1 MADDRACLAGNAS
14 GSRSGSASL
23 RDGGALLLKAV
34 PCNIIII
41 MLNLVFFYYCFY
53 NYQYCSLSLLLFHVI
68 ITYRI
73 AVIILIILII
83 ISAWI
88 FIIALIAR

>member
-14 GSRSGSASL
+14 GNRSGSASL

-41 MLNLVFFYYCFY
+41 MLNLVVYHCVY
-53 NYQYCSLSLLLFHVI
+53 NYQYCSSSLLWFHVI

-73 AVIILIILII
+73 VVITLII
-83 ISAWI
+83 IIIPAWI
-88 FIIALIAR
+88 FIIAIIAR

>member
-34 PCNIIII
+34 PCNIIIS
-41 MLNLVFFYYCFY
+41 MLNLIIFIIAFITTSTAHYHYYCFM
-53 NYQYCSLSLLLFHVI
+53 LLLHIVSLLLF
-68 ITYRI
+68 
-73 AVIILIILII
+73 
-83 ISAWI
+83 
-88 FIIALIAR
+88 

>member
-23 RDGGALLLKAV
+23 RDGGALLLTAV

-41 MLNLVFFYYCFY
+41 MLNLIFVIAFITTSTAHYHYYCFM
-53 NYQYCSLSLLLFHVI
+53 LLLHIVSLLLF
-68 ITYRI
+68 
-73 AVIILIILII
+73 
-83 ISAWI
+83 
-88 FIIALIAR
+88 

>member
-41 MLNLVFFYYCFY
+41 MLNLIIFIIAFITITTAHYHYYCFT
-53 NYQYCSLSLLLFHVI
+53 LLLHIVSLLLF
-68 ITYRI
+68 
-73 AVIILIILII
+73 
-83 ISAWI
+83 
-88 FIIALIAR
+88 

>member
-1 MADDRACLAGNAS
+1 MADDRACLPGNAS

-41 MLNLVFFYYCFY
+41 MLNLIIFIIAFIITSTAHYHYYCFM
-53 NYQYCSLSLLLFHVI
+53 LLLHIVSLLLF
-68 ITYRI
+68 
-73 AVIILIILII
+73 
-83 ISAWI
+83 
-88 FIIALIAR
+88 

>member
-34 PCNIIII
+34 PCNIVII
-41 MLNLVFFYYCFY
+41 MLNLIIFIIAFIITSTAHCHYYCFM
-53 NYQYCSLSLLLFHVI
+53 LLLHIVSLLLF
-68 ITYRI
+68 
-73 AVIILIILII
+73 
-83 ISAWI
+83 
-88 FIIALIAR
+88 

>member
-41 MLNLVFFYYCFY
+41 MVNLIMFIIAFITTRTDHYHYYCFM
-53 NYQYCSLSLLLFHVI
+53 LLLHIVSLLL
-68 ITYRI
+68 
-73 AVIILIILII
+73 
-83 ISAWI
+83 S
-88 FIIALIAR
+88 